1 MTLSCFVGSSPTDYT
16 IFNTGTERHS
26 MKKAIATLLMLP
38 LMANAQWS
46 FDNSGGRVFDMSK
59 NITKK
64 TTVELKYVEPQ
75 DMQKTCDSLSRKF
88 GNNGYNYGVLACTFF
103 WDDKCVVVVPKKVDM
118 RTIGHEM
125 MHCFQGDWHA
135 GKNE

>member
-46 FDNSGGRVFDMSK
+46 FDNSGGRIFDMSK
-59 NITKK
+59 NVTNK
-64 TTVELKYVEPQ
+64 TTVELKYVEQ
-75 DMQKTCDSLSRKF
+75 KDVQKTCDSLSRKY
-88 GNNGYNYGVLACTFF
+88 GNNG
-103 WDDKCVVVVPKKVDM
+103 P
-118 RTIGHEM
+118 GHGSTSKAKW
-125 MHCFQGDWHA
+125 QN
-135 GKNE
+135 KT